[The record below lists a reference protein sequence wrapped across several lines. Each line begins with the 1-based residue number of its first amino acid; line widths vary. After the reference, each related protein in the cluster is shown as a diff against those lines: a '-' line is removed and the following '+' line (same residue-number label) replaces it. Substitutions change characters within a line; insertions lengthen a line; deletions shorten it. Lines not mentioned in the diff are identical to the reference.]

1 MQRHFIFSI
10 LSARDGYRFAPLTI
24 DGYRFAPPILLT
36 LLAACAS
43 TPPMAPSTGPAPGHW
58 QLVIEVEDMP
68 GTGKVLPQTMTLC
81 STAEDKK
88 QWQDMVGGK
97 TAAGCT
103 VKDYEARGATISYA
117 MQCQGGIEGATLITV
132 ADENNYRGESRLS
145 LKVGDKPAT
154 IRSKVTAK
162 RLSPECRK

>member
-1 MQRHFIFSI
+1 MNPVDRT
-10 LSARDGYRFAPLTI
+10 LT
-24 DGYRFAPPILLT
+24 LLIASL

-43 TPPMAPSTGPAPGHW
+43 APPPAPSTGPAPGHW

-68 GTGKVLPQTMTLC
+68 GAARVPPQTMTLC

-103 VKDYEARGATISYA
+103 VKDYQARGATISYA
-117 MQCQGGIEGATLITV
+117 MQCQGGIEGATAITV
-132 ADENNYRGESRLS
+132 ADDDNYRGESRLS